1 VTPAQYLAVT
11 VYFGTP
17 LIIVWRWIVVGRR
30 FGRVIVWPM
39 FAALLLWLLQASTF
53 AAALLYCISGHCNV
67 SPTTEFLVTAV
78 IVGAF
83 IGILAMFVLSALR
96 HRLP

>member
-1 VTPAQYLAVT
+1 MTAPQFIAVA

-17 LIIVWRWIVVGRR
+17 LVIIWRWVVVGRR
-30 FGRVIVWPM
+30 FATVIVWPM
-39 FAALLLWLLQASTF
+39 LAALLLWLLQASTF
-53 AAALLYCISGHCNV
+53 AAALLYCIGGHCNI
-67 SPTTEFLVTAV
+67 SSTTEFLVTAV